1 MVALLRAS
9 QSAPAQE
16 PATLILTGGKILT
29 VDDDFR
35 VVEALAVRGE
45 RILAVGTN
53 DEILK
58 HKADDTEVIDL
69 SGRMVLPGL
78 MDSHVH
84 PHSAAMHEFDHEI
97 PAMDSVEDVLEYVR
111 SRTRALPEG
120 SWISVRQ
127 VFITRLKEP
136 RYPTRA
142 ELDAAAPKHPV
153 VFATGPDAMLNSL
166 ALELSG
172 IDRDFRLTGT
182 GSVEKDP
189 ETGEP
194 TGLLRSCA
202 RYIKSKSSGKEATSK
217 DRLDRLATLLAD
229 YSSVGLTTIGDR
241 NASLDDVARYQQ
253 LHSEERL
260 PVRVRASI
268 SIDNQASVAA
278 IRERLAEIA
287 RHPARKENAWV
298 HIIGIKTF
306 LDGGMLT
313 GSAYMRKP
321 WGVSEIYS
329 ISDPHY
335 RGVLFI
341 EAEKLE
347 QMVAAV
353 VEHDLQFTAHSV
365 GDGAVHALLD
375 AYAKVNA
382 RMPVRASRPSLTHSN
397 FMSREA
403 IEQMVELGVVADIQ
417 PAWLYLDGHTLRRH
431 FGDDRLRYFQPLR
444 TMFELGAIAGGGSD
458 HMQKIGPRRSINFY
472 DPFLAMWTTLTR
484 EGRWLDRPLHK
495 EEALSR
501 EQAIRFYTINNAH
514 VLRAEKDLG
523 SLEPGKLADFIVV
536 DRDLL
541 TCSLDELRDARVLET
556 FVGGRRVWRAPAEQ
570 AE

>member
-536 DRDLL
+536 DRDLP

>member
-472 DPFLAMWTTLTR
+472 DPFLSMWTTLTR